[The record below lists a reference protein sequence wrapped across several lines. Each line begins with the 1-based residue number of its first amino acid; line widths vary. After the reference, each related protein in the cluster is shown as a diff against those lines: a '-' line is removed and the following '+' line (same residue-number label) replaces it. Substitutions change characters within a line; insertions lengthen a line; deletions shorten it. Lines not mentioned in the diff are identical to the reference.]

1 MTVDEDECRAW
12 SIPAN
17 IRAQE
22 AAGEI
27 HTDIER
33 GFIRAE
39 VVDYGELLRRG
50 TIATCRDHVEV
61 HLESNGYIV
70 KDDDIIDFRLAT

>member
-1 MTVDEDECRAW
+1 LTVDEDECRAW
-12 SIPAN
+12 LIPAN
-17 IRAQE
+17 IRTQQTTS
-22 AAGEI
+22 EI
-27 HTDIER
+27 HNDIGR
-33 GFIRAE
+33 RFIRAE